1 MMSEPLE
8 PQIDVRVLLVED
20 NPGDA
25 RLIQEYLA
33 VSPLLR
39 CDLTLA
45 PRLAAA
51 IEALSEG
58 GIDVVLL
65 DLTLPD
71 SRGLSTVEQV
81 LAAAPGIP
89 VIVLTGLDNVEF
101 AIQALRI
108 GAQDYLTKDL
118 LVGGLPDKSIRYA
131 IERARAEEALRR
143 ANRAYHTL
151 SDCNQVVVRAN
162 DESQLLQDIC
172 RVIVE
177 VGQYLMAWVGFVQH
191 DEARSVHPA
200 AHYGNQDGYLEV
212 LNLTWADTE
221 RGRGPGGTA
230 ARTGQPAVAQHIRSD
245 PQFAPWRREAVSRG
259 YESSIALPLLADE
272 EVIGILAIYSG
283 QPSAFDEAETAL
295 LAEMA
300 GDLAYGIAAL
310 RARKALAASEAKYRS
325 LFNEAP
331 DMIHVVDLKGTIL
344 DANWLELETLGYT
357 RDELIGKIFFDTVVH
372 PDERARARKLFTKVK
387 KGEHLDGVEFT
398 FVNKDGDSIPVEVSS
413 VPQLADGQVIG
424 ARAFVRD
431 ITNRK
436 QAEKAERDQR
446 LLAEALQNSAAMINS
461 TLHLD
466 EVLERILDIVAD
478 VVPHSGA
485 NVILI
490 DPEDDTLH
498 VVRYCNCYEKNG
510 LPLPQINRSVPV
522 SDLPHLAR
530 MVESGQPCIVADT
543 RNNPDWRIIT
553 EEDWMR
559 SYASAPIAIQGR
571 VIGFLNMDSDTPGF
585 FTQDHVE
592 RLKAFADQAAIA
604 VRNAQLY
611 QELERHSTSLAQAVE
626 ERTAELR
633 QITERVATILNNS
646 PDAILLLDGNGEVET
661 ANPAFYALFG
671 FSEDEIFGKRPL
683 MLAMPDHADSLKNT
697 LNAVIEGRGTRRQ
710 EISACRKD
718 GTVFDADLAI
728 APIIEGGSLDG
739 LVCSIRD
746 ISVLKEVE
754 RLKDSFVSNVSH
766 ELRTPIASLKLNH
779 DLIARDPE
787 RQGVYLSRM
796 KREVERLSGTV
807 EDLLNL
813 SRLQRGRVQADFT
826 TVDLHELAQQYLDDR
841 TPMAVSS
848 NLTLSLEHA
857 DDIPLV
863 EADPGLIGQ
872 VISIV
877 LTNAMTYTPPGGQ
890 ITLRTHCKR
899 VGIVRWAGLS
909 VSDTGPG
916 VPLEEMPHL
925 FERFFRG
932 KVGRD
937 SGVPGTGLGLAIV
950 QEIID
955 LHHGRVEVAS
965 EGIPGKGATLTFWL
979 PETSEDTGA

>member
-1 MMSEPLE
+1 MSKPLE

-33 VSPLLR
+33 MSPLLR
-39 CDLTLA
+39 CDLTVA
-45 PRLAAA
+45 SRLSTAV
-51 IEALSEG
+51 EVLNG
-58 GIDVVLL
+58 GDVDVVLL

-71 SRGLSTVEQV
+71 SQGITTVEQV
-81 LAAAPGIP
+81 LTAAPGLP
-89 VIVLTGLDNVEF
+89 VIVLTGNDDVELS
-101 AIQALRI
+101 IQAVSI

-118 LVGGLPDKSIRYA
+118 LGGGLSDKSIRYA

-151 SDCNQVVVRAN
+151 SDCNQAVVHAA
-162 DESQLLQDIC
+162 DENQLLQDVC

-177 VGQYLMAWVGFVQH
+177 TGQHLMAWVGFVQH
-191 DEARSVHPA
+191 DEAQTVRLV
-200 AHYGNQDGYLEV
+200 AHCGDQDGYLERMHV
-212 LNLTWADTE
+212 TWADTE
-221 RGRGPGGTA
+221 RGRGPTGTA
-230 ARTGQPAVAQHIRSD
+230 VRTGQPAVAQRIRTD
-245 PQFAPWRREAVSRG
+245 PRFAPWHADAVSQG
-259 YESSIALPLLADE
+259 YESSIALPLLIDE
-272 EVIGILAIYSG
+272 EVIGTLNIYSD
-283 QPSAFDEAETAL
+283 QPEAFDEGETAL
-295 LAEMA
+295 LVELA
-300 GDLAYGIAAL
+300 GDLAYGITAL
-310 RARKALAASEAKYRS
+310 RARKALAESEAKYRN

-331 DMIHVVDLKGTIL
+331 DMIQIVDLKGAIL
-344 DANWLELETLGYT
+344 DANRVELEKLGYA
-357 RDELIGKIFFDTVVH
+357 RDELIGKTFFDTVVH
-372 PDERARARKLFTKVK
+372 PDERARMRKLFTTVK
-387 KGEHLDGVEFT
+387 KGEHLDGVEST
-398 FVNKDGDSIPVEVSS
+398 FVNKEGDSIPVEVSS
-413 VPQLADGQVIG
+413 VPQFAGGRVIG
-424 ARAFVRD
+424 TRAFVRD

-436 QAEKAERDQR
+436 QAEEAERGQR
-446 LLAEALQNSAAMINS
+446 LFAEALQNSAAMINS

-466 EVLERILDIVAD
+466 EVLERILDLVAD

-485 NVILI
+485 NIMLI
-490 DPEDDTLH
+490 DPEENTLR
-498 VVRYCNCYEKNG
+498 VVRYCDCYEKNG
-510 LPLPQINRSVPV
+510 LPFPRLNRPVPV
-522 SDLPHLAR
+522 SDLPGLVR
-530 MVESGQPCIVADT
+530 MAESGQPCIIADT
-543 RNNPDWRIIT
+543 RNNPDWRVIT

-559 SYASAPIAIQGR
+559 SYASAPIATQGR

-611 QELERHSTSLAQAVE
+611 QALERHSTGLSQAVE
-626 ERTAELR
+626 RRTAELR

-646 PDAILLLDGNGEVET
+646 PDAILLLGKNGRIET

-671 FSEDEIFGKRPL
+671 FSEDEIYGKLPL
-683 MLAMPDHADSLKNT
+683 ILAVPDHADTLENT
-697 LNAVIEGRGTRRQ
+697 LNAVIEGRETRRQ
-710 EISACRKD
+710 EISARRKD

-746 ISVLKEVE
+746 ISMLKEVE

-779 DLIARDPE
+779 DLIARDPA

-796 KREVERLSGTV
+796 KREVERLNGTV

-813 SRLQRGRVQADFT
+813 SRLQRGQVEADFES
-826 TVDLHELAQQYLDDR
+826 VDLHELARQYLDDR
-841 TPMAVSS
+841 TPMAVSGG
-848 NLTLSLEHA
+848 LKLSLEHA

-872 VISIV
+872 VISIL
-877 LTNAMTYTPPGGQ
+877 LTNAMTYTPAGGQ
-890 ITLRTHCKR
+890 ITLRTHHKLAD
-899 VGIVRWAGLS
+899 IVWWVGLS

-916 VPLEEMPHL
+916 IPPEEMPRL

-965 EGIPGKGATLTFWL
+965 EGIAGKGATFTIWL
-979 PETSEDTGA
+979 PETSEDK